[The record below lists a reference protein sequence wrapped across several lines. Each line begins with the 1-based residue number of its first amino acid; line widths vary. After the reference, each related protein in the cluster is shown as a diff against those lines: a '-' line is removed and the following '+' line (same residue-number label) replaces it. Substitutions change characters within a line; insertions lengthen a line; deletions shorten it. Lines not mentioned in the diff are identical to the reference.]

1 MNVLARGLTYCFKL
15 IFIRN
20 CDNIVNMLAARTL
33 DFLVLCN
40 ITKRVLYFTEI
51 VVRETQ
57 AILREKVSELV
68 NNNNNN
74 NNSIFL

>member
-1 MNVLARGLTYCFKL
+1 MQ
-15 IFIRN
+15 
-20 CDNIVNMLAARTL
+20 AARTL

-40 ITKRVLYFTEI
+40 ITKRVLYFIEI

-68 NNNNNN
+68 NRVYKVRREHVTHYATRT
-74 NNSIFL
+74 ICVLTCL